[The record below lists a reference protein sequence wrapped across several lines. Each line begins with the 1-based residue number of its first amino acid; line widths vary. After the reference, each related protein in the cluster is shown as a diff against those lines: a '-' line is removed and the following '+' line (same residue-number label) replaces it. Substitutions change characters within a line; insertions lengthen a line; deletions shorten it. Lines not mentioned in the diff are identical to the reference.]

1 MIIDS
6 QKEKKLTNVNNIN
19 NYEQSFIIKKEEKS
33 VASNKHSLQ
42 VNSEEQYMT
51 TSERQQSD
59 SIVEVHSYSNS
70 SEENINNNF
79 NISRLEDL
87 LISNENT
94 NNVNKNSSDN
104 S

>member
-51 TSERQQSD
+51 TSER
-59 SIVEVHSYSNS
+59 
-70 SEENINNNF
+70 
-79 NISRLEDL
+79 
-87 LISNENT
+87 
-94 NNVNKNSSDN
+94 
-104 S
+104 